1 MKFKPNTMRF
11 LLIPLLLTML
21 TFQTTARSM
30 THFEQ
35 ETGDSL
41 TLDNYITSQRI
52 KAERTREGLFFTVHT
67 EGVGKEPQKGDYV
80 KIRYVGK
87 LLNGKKFDESPK
99 NEPFAFQIGKQQV
112 IEGWDIALQKIR
124 VGSKITLYV
133 PAKFGYGVAG
143 IGDAIPPNTPL
154 VYDIE
159 LLDVLTAPQYDA
171 HLRSV
176 ENAEKRVFMARIAEQ
191 LLIDQRSIADYAL
204 MHRLKIKRTASGI
217 SYVVTKEG
225 KGENAKSSSK
235 ITLNYDGM
243 LLNDRVFDTTKD
255 REPFTFTLGEG
266 RTILGWEEGLQQF
279 SEGSEGYLLIPSKFG
294 YGSNPLDDGKIVMG
308 GNSVLV
314 FKIQVLSVK

>member
-1 MKFKPNTMRF
+1 M
-11 LLIPLLLTML
+11 PL
-21 TFQTTARSM
+21 FGQG
-30 THFEQ
+30 
-35 ETGDSL
+35 TGDSL
-41 TLDNYITSQRI
+41 TLDNYLTSKRI

-67 EGVGKEPQKGDYV
+67 EGVGKELQQGDYV

-87 LLNGKKFDESPK
+87 LLSGKVFDESPK

-124 VGSKITLYV
+124 VGSKVTLYV

-143 IGDAIPPNTPL
+143 IGDIIAPNTPL
-154 VYDIE
+154 VYEIE
-159 LLDVLTAPQYDA
+159 LLEVLTAPQYEA

-176 ENAEKRVFMARIAEQ
+176 ENTEKRVFMSQIAEQ
-191 LLIDQRSIADYAL
+191 LLVDQRLIADYAL
-204 MHRLKIKRTASGI
+204 MHRLKVKRTVSGI
-217 SYVVTKEG
+217 SYVITKEG
-225 KGENAKSSSK
+225 KGENAKSGSK

-243 LLNDRVFDTTKD
+243 GLNDRVFDTTKD
-255 REPFTFTLGEG
+255 REPFPFTLGEG

-294 YGSNPLDDGKIVMG
+294 YGSKPLDDGKIMIG

-314 FKIQVLSVK
+314 FKIQVLSIK

>member
-1 MKFKPNTMRF
+1 MR
-11 LLIPLLLTML
+11 LKLIPLLFTLL
-21 TFQTTARSM
+21 SFQATARPTPLS
-30 THFEQ
+30 EQ
-35 ETGDSL
+35 GTGDSL
-41 TLDNYITSQRI
+41 TLDNYLTSKRI

-67 EGVGKEPQKGDYV
+67 EGVGKEPQQGDYI

-87 LLNGKKFDESPK
+87 LLSGKTFDESPK

-124 VGSKITLYV
+124 VGAKITLYV
-133 PAKFGYGVAG
+133 PAKFGYGAAG
-143 IGDAIPPNTPL
+143 IGDVIPSNTPL

-159 LLDVLTAPQYDA
+159 LLDILTPPQYEA

-176 ENAEKRVFMARIAEQ
+176 ENTEKRVFMNHIAEQ
-191 LLIDQRSIADYAL
+191 LRVDQHLIADYAL
-204 MHRLKIKRTASGI
+204 LHRLKVKRTASGV
-217 SYVVTKEG
+217 SYVITKAG
-225 KGENAKSSSK
+225 KSENAKSGSQL
-235 ITLNYDGM
+235 TLNYDGM
-243 LLNDRVFDTTKD
+243 GLDDRVFDTTKD

-294 YGSNPLDDGKIVMG
+294 YGSTPLDDGKIRLG

>member
-1 MKFKPNTMRF
+1 MRLQLIS
-11 LLIPLLLTML
+11 LLITML
-21 TFQTTARSM
+21 TCQTMARPISLLG
-30 THFEQ
+30 HG
-35 ETGDSL
+35 TGDSL
-41 TLDNYITSQRI
+41 TLDNYLTSKRI

-67 EGVGKEPQKGDYV
+67 EGVGKEPQQGDFV

-87 LLNGKKFDESPK
+87 LLSGKIFDESPK

-112 IEGWDIALQKIR
+112 IEGWDIALQKIH
-124 VGSKITLYV
+124 VGAKITLYV

-143 IGDAIPPNTPL
+143 IGDVIPPNTPL
-154 VYDIE
+154 VYEIE
-159 LLDVLTAPQYDA
+159 LLEILTPPQYEA

-176 ENAEKRVFMARIAEQ
+176 DNTEKRVFMTRIAEQ
-191 LLIDQRSIADYAL
+191 LLADQRLIADYAL
-204 MHRLKIKRTASGI
+204 LHRLKTKRTESGV
-217 SYVVTKEG
+217 SYVITKAG
-225 KGENAKSSSK
+225 KGENAKSGAK
-235 ITLNYDGM
+235 ITLNYEGM
-243 LLNDRVFDTTKD
+243 TLNDRVFDTTKD

-294 YGSNPLDDGKIVMG
+294 YGSTPFDDGKIVIG